1 MYPLSHLPDVLFCVS
16 HDSLGGGLVLMLPFP
31 VFPVMNLVQVEL

>member
-1 MYPLSHLPDVLFCVS
+1 
-16 HDSLGGGLVLMLPFP
+16 LGGGLVLMLPFP